1 MLYRVLLMV
10 AALLTTTTASAQISR
25 LPHADTT
32 RGNAFGISVAIS
44 GDRVLVGASGE
55 DACGTNSGAAYVYE
69 RSDSTGLW
77 VETAR
82 LVAADCRAG
91 TFFGRSLD
99 LDGDRAV
106 IAAAGEFFSLTVPN
120 AAYVFERDSTGTWQ
134 QMDKLR
140 PDPNVQ
146 EGGFASAVSLDGDQL
161 LVTASGDA
169 TDGEYGGGAYVFT
182 RQTNGRWE
190 KQVRLESPG
199 ALEDGIFGGAG
210 RISGD
215 RIAVAASTYFQERPG
230 SVYLFNRTAAGEW
243 VFEERIGGVRDFF
256 ISLDLQGDLLL
267 VGERKA
273 ERRQSGRATLYRRAE
288 DGEWRQE
295 AVMMPRKAYA
305 LGAFG
310 SLVSLSEDH
319 VLAAG
324 FDEQLQMDFN
334 IDRVVFL
341 FGRDPDTGDWTQR
354 RIVDIGEVA
363 FGASIDHDGRYA
375 VIGQAG
381 DSEPGAAY
389 VVWLP

>member
-1 MLYRVLLMV
+1 MLYRVLLIV
-10 AALLTTTTASAQISR
+10 AGLLSVSTAHAQISR

-55 DACGTNSGAAYVYE
+55 DACGANSGAAYVYE

-77 VETAR
+77 IETGR

-134 QMDKLR
+134 QVDKLR
-140 PDPNVQ
+140 PDSGMQ
-146 EGGFASAVSLDGDQL
+146 EGGFASSVSLDGDQL
-161 LVTASGDA
+161 LVTASGDN
-169 TDGEYGGGAYVFT
+169 TDGAYGGAAYVFE
-182 RQTNGRWE
+182 RQQNGRWI
-190 KQVRLESPG
+190 KQARLESPG
-199 ALEDGIFGGAG
+199 ALEDGIFGGTG

-215 RIAVAASTYFQERPG
+215 RLAVAASTYFQEKPG
-230 SVYLFNRTAAGEW
+230 SVYLFNRDPDGNW
-243 VFEERIGGVRDFF
+243 RFEERIGGVRDFF

-273 ERRQSGRATLYRRAE
+273 GRRQSGRATLYRRAD

-295 AVMMPRKAYA
+295 SVLTPRTAYA

-324 FDEQLQMDFN
+324 YDEQLQMDFN
-334 IDRVVFL
+334 IDRVAFI
-341 FGRDPDTGDWTQR
+341 FGRDEDTGEWSQR

-363 FGASIDHDGRYA
+363 FGASLDHDGRYA

-381 DSEPGAAY
+381 DNEPGAAY